1 MLYCE
6 KLKWKNNKARDCLA
20 EVNEMAISK
29 EEVYKVA
36 ELARLKLS
44 EEEAERFTSQ
54 LNDILEFANKLNELD
69 TDHVEPTS
77 HVLPMINVMREDEVR
92 PSLDREKVL
101 KNAPEHQDGMF
112 RVPAVFEE

>member
-1 MLYCE
+1 
-6 KLKWKNNKARDCLA
+6 
-20 EVNEMAISK
+20 MAISK

-92 PSLDREKVL
+92 PSLDREL
-101 KNAPEHQDGMF
+101 ALSNAPLKEDGYF
-112 RVPAVFEE
+112 KVPKILED